1 MAEDVTSLQSVWR
14 SAELRS
20 LVTGRL
26 FASIAEWMWY
36 TVATVYAFTLSGVDG
51 VGAIAVAA
59 VFPPAFLSPA
69 MGYVIDRFPRE
80 RVLAAMLAL
89 RFVSLIA
96 AVVSAAFFPS
106 VGVLVG
112 VAVAEGV
119 ASLFVRPTTAALL
132 PSVTRRPEDFVRAH
146 AALSF
151 ADNIGVLVGPLS
163 GGFILAGTTPATAF
177 ATAAVLALLS
187 LVVTVRV
194 RVDATGV
201 VELTPTTGLRHALS
215 EATRGVRDVAGRD
228 VRPVALLTALA
239 FAVSGASDVFVVPLA
254 IDELGWGEA
263 GTGVLMACIAG
274 GGLIAGVL
282 LGMIGQ
288 RRLGPWFLGAGV
300 TMGIALA
307 LIGALPIA
315 VVVMP
320 ATIALGA
327 GGLLVETASQV
338 QVQTLIPSS
347 AGGRVL
353 GTLEGLSYFAIAAGV
368 WATTKMI
375 DGWSLRT
382 CLFALA
388 SIAAASTVA
397 LAWAVLRADAKVAQ
411 TRERIGALDGI
422 RLFAPLPNV
431 LRERI
436 SAQLDTVD
444 VPAGGVVTYQGEYGD
459 SFYVV
464 EAGTLEV
471 FVDSRQVRSLG
482 AGDFFGEVALL
493 ADTTRTATVRAA
505 TDCRLWVLPG
515 RVFLAVLTG
524 FAGTGHVITAASTER
539 QAIMPVGANDR
550 DDPLARVPL
559 FAYLDRDTVRD
570 LEASA
575 TTARYDAA
583 TVVFRENDPA
593 GDAYFIVGGRVDFDR
608 AGESFRTFGPGMLFG
623 EGTALRP
630 GATRAATATAAPGTV
645 LLQIP
650 GEQVRA
656 AVTRS

>member
-1 MAEDVTSLQSVWR
+1 M
-14 SAELRS
+14 
-20 LVTGRL
+20 
-26 FASIAEWMWY
+26 
-36 TVATVYAFTLSGVDG
+36 
-51 VGAIAVAA
+51 
-59 VFPPAFLSPA
+59 
-69 MGYVIDRFPRE
+69 
-80 RVLAAMLAL
+80 
-89 RFVSLIA
+89 
-96 AVVSAAFFPS
+96 
-106 VGVLVG
+106 
-112 VAVAEGV
+112 
-119 ASLFVRPTTAALL
+119 
-132 PSVTRRPEDFVRAH
+132 
-146 AALSF
+146 
-151 ADNIGVLVGPLS
+151 
-163 GGFILAGTTPATAF
+163 
-177 ATAAVLALLS
+177 
-187 LVVTVRV
+187 
-194 RVDATGV
+194 
-201 VELTPTTGLRHALS
+201 
-215 EATRGVRDVAGRD
+215 
-228 VRPVALLTALA
+228 TALA

-254 IDELGWGEA
+254 IDELLWGEA
-263 GTGVLMACIAG
+263 GTGVVMACIAG

-320 ATIALGA
+320 AAIALGA

-338 QVQTLIPSS
+338 QVQTLVPSS

-388 SIAAASTVA
+388 AIAAAITVA

-444 VPAGGVVTYQGEYGD
+444 VAADDVVTYQGEYGD

-505 TDCRLWVLPG
+505 TDCRLWCC
-515 RVFLAVLTG
+515 RVG
-524 FAGTGHVITAASTER
+524 F
-539 QAIMPVGANDR
+539 
-550 DDPLARVPL
+550 
-559 FAYLDRDTVRD
+559 
-570 LEASA
+570 
-575 TTARYDAA
+575 
-583 TVVFRENDPA
+583 
-593 GDAYFIVGGRVDFDR
+593 
-608 AGESFRTFGPGMLFG
+608 SFRC
-623 EGTALRP
+623 
-630 GATRAATATAAPGTV
+630 
-645 LLQIP
+645 
-650 GEQVRA
+650 
-656 AVTRS
+656 